1 MRKFKLL
8 KDLPGIDAGSILKL
22 PDGTCG
28 YLHTEDGDHYSGLVV
43 GMNAYGENVLRYHPA
58 NEKSRTV
65 ENPGGWL
72 EEVRPEY
79 RRWRAGFE
87 KTYFYIDADAEVLSA
102 SEIDHFVD
110 DDRYNIG
117 NYFQTEEEAKAR
129 ADYLKALAVV
139 RDDAKG
145 FKPDWK
151 DRKQGKWFVIYDHE
165 PGKLR
170 QYQGSCENGNGV
182 FGLPYFETE
191 EDAKASID
199 RPDKEWKTIFGIK
212 DEGEKE

>member
-8 KDLPGIDAGSILKL
+8 KDLPGLPEGTTLKL
-22 PDGTCG
+22 DDSTF
-28 YLHTEDGDHYSGLVV
+28 LTESGDEIGLYSLAGNTKVTL
-43 GMNAYGENVLRYHPA
+43 NNIQDASFSE
-58 NEKSRTV
+58 
-65 ENPGGWL
+65 WL
-72 EEVRPEY
+72 EEIEPEY
-79 RRWRAGFE
+79 KRWRAEFE
-87 KTYFYIDADAEVLSA
+87 KTYFCLDADAEVLSS

-199 RPDKEWKTIFGIK
+199 RHEKEWKTIFGIK